1 MHTKFLRVNRR
12 IRSRELRVVDENGK
26 QLDVMPLEE
35 ALRLAAEAGLDLV
48 EVAPQANPPVAR
60 IMDYSKYKYEQEK
73 KEREAKKKQ
82 HVIHIKEIKIGP
94 KIEEHDYQV
103 KLNHL
108 ERFLKRGDKT
118 KINMRF
124 KGREMAHIDLG
135 RGVLDRLAKDAAA
148 FGELETEPKLDGKM
162 MSMLFRPKR

>member
-1 MHTKFLRVNRR
+1 MRVNRKIR
-12 IRSRELRVVDENGK
+12 IRELRVVDQDGK
-26 QLDVMPLEE
+26 QAGVLPLEV
-35 ALRLAAEAGLDLV
+35 ALRMASDAGLDLV
-48 EVAPQANPPVAR
+48 EVAPEAKPPVAR

-108 ERFLKRGDKT
+108 ERFLKKGDKT
-118 KINMRF
+118 KITMMFR
-124 KGREMAHIDLG
+124 GREMAHVDLG
-135 RGVLDRLAKDAAA
+135 KKVLERLSGDIAAV
-148 FGELETEPKLDGKM
+148 GELEMGPKLEGRFLTMVVK
-162 MSMLFRPKR
+162 PKK

>member
-1 MHTKFLRVNRR
+1 MRINRR
-12 IRSRELRVVDENGK
+12 IRSRELRVVDEGGK
-26 QLDVMPLEE
+26 QLGAMPVDE
-35 ALRLAAEAGLDLV
+35 ALRLAQEAGLDLV

-103 KLNHL
+103 KLHHA

-118 KINMRF
+118 KVSMRF
-124 KGREMAHIDLG
+124 RGRQMAHVDLG
-135 RGVLDRLAKDAAA
+135 RKVLDRFASDVSA
-148 FGELETEPKLDGKM
+148 FGELEMEPRLEGRIMIMVIK
-162 MSMLFRPKR
+162 PKK